1 MEPLDFSSIMVKNGC
16 FKHYVS
22 SKEITRIEI
31 GVNHFIHPRILL
43 KIEKK
48 FMENSCFKYYIYL
61 LNVWTIRKNCSK
73 RNSCRHILIDGKFN
87 ILTMRFH

>member
-1 MEPLDFSSIMVKNGC
+1 MEPLDFSNIMVKNGC

-48 FMENSCFKYYIYL
+48 IY
-61 LNVWTIRKNCSK
+61 
-73 RNSCRHILIDGKFN
+73 GK
-87 ILTMRFH
+87 